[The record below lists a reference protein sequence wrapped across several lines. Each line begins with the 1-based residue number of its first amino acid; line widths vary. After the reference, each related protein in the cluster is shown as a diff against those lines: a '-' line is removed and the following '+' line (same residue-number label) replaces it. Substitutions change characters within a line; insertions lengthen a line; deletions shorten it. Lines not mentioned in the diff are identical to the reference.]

1 DAGGF
6 ITGYGID
13 EAGRVFWVS
22 RPDNPVSVTD
32 AWTIRD
38 VDTAYRAASGYAVTS
53 STYDAVGNLVYA
65 FDAERGFHHYRY
77 NATGTLAEDIWMAG
91 TADES
96 RTAYG
101 YDGAG

>member
-1 DAGGF
+1 
-6 ITGYGID
+6 
-13 EAGRVFWVS
+13 
-22 RPDNPVSVTD
+22 VTD

-101 YDGAG
+101 YDGAGRLVER